1 MDTTVPE
8 QGNVFQ
14 LKIASSADHYP
25 VSQSRDSL
33 YLSTTSGLVVLA
45 AAARCGLTDFGH
57 LERSRPAKRS
67 CRVSAAAAAPCNVR
81 SEVQVHLLLSDDET
95 PPCGLDFGAAAA
107 ATVVRRQDHWNALEL
122 VRSDFDDDD
131 AEKEQGE
138 IMVCRTDLSVV
149 TGHIVRHCRKRC
161 CCCTTLMMSSGLAAV
176 DNYSAEG
183 GAERINATV
192 VTI

>member
-1 MDTTVPE
+1 MDTAVPE

-33 YLSTTSGLVVLA
+33 YLSTTSGRVVL

-67 CRVSAAAAAPCNVR
+67 CRVSAAAAAAPCNVR
-81 SEVQVHLLLSDDET
+81 SAVQVHLLLSDDET
-95 PPCGLDFGAAAA
+95 PPCGLDFGAAAREA

-122 VRSDFDDDD
+122 VRSDFDD
-131 AEKEQGE
+131 ERRRRQGTGE

-149 TGHIVRHCRKRC
+149 TGHIVRHAE
-161 CCCTTLMMSSGLAAV
+161 SAA
-176 DNYSAEG
+176 A
-183 GAERINATV
+183 AAPH
-192 VTI
+192 